1 MVPEMHKDAGAGAP
15 PLEVLDAG
23 GRRWGS
29 ICLFHNLQ
37 GLRGAARTE
46 NHRRKVVVGPVHES
60 AGGRPGEGLVPKE
73 TTGVWPVAEHRLSG
87 LGGKGSVC
95 QAPTLASGWGEERES
110 PGCLWELVCLQAWGE
125 VPAGRVGVS
134 QR

>member
-1 MVPEMHKDAGAGAP
+1 M
-15 PLEVLDAG
+15 
-23 GRRWGS
+23 
-29 ICLFHNLQ
+29 
-37 GLRGAARTE
+37 
-46 NHRRKVVVGPVHES
+46 GPVHES

-125 VPAGRVGVS
+125 VPAGRPCGGQPEVRLA
-134 QR
+134 QRSRAAGPQGPRGHT

>member
-46 NHRRKVVVGPVHES
+46 NHRRKVVVGPVHECGRETW
-60 AGGRPGEGLVPKE
+60 GGTRPQGDHRGLAE
-73 TTGVWPVAEHRLSG
+73 AEHRLSG

-125 VPAGRVGVS
+125 VRAGRVGVS